1 MDIKFIIFEIVFSL
15 TTYFVGYFL
24 GRRMAM
30 KDFFAQAYGAVVESD
45 MDTDE
50 IIAVTY
56 YYSEEAFEERKNRTP
71 DDWILEEDEMNI
83 EFILEKYSFDY
94 FHVTIKP
101 GYYEGFTLDIEN
113 NFSVAFD
120 GWKDKR
126 AAQLE
131 ITSLKKCLL
140 ECAGVGMVECWPGW
154 CTKYNDYKGTCK
166 AIGAAIKVMRDEVNS
181 TPTWTQ
187 YARANA

>member
-1 MDIKFIIFEIVFSL
+1 MDIKFIIFAIVFSL

-45 MDTDE
+45 MDTYK

-83 EFILEKYSFDY
+83 NDLED
-94 FHVTIKP
+94 
-101 GYYEGFTLDIEN
+101 DEN
-113 NFSVAFD
+113 
-120 GWKDKR
+120 
-126 AAQLE
+126 E
-131 ITSLKKCLL
+131 KK
-140 ECAGVGMVECWPGW
+140 
-154 CTKYNDYKGTCK
+154 
-166 AIGAAIKVMRDEVNS
+166 
-181 TPTWTQ
+181 
-187 YARANA
+187 